1 MIDVSKYCDGM
12 RGGNV
17 KIRAKIEKDNNNRAL
32 KITEIPFG
40 RTTSS
45 LIDSIIKANEKGK
58 IKIKKIDD
66 NTARDVEILIQLAP
80 GVSSDKTID
89 ALYAFT
95 DCELSISPNSCVIEE
110 EKPRFM
116 PISDILR
123 QSADDTVALLKLEL
137 EIRLKE
143 LLEDLHYVSLERIFI
158 EERIYKEKQ
167 FEESETMEL
176 VIAHVHRRLQP
187 FLPELYREVT
197 DDDVKKLLEI
207 KMKRILKFS
216 SEEADHYIRSLNEEI
231 AVVKHNIEHIIPYSI
246 AYYERIKAKYGK
258 GRERKTEIRNFE
270 NIEAAKVVIAN
281 EKLYINR
288 EEGFI
293 GTALKKDEFICE
305 CSDMDDVI
313 VFKKDGTYYVT
324 KVADKIFVGK
334 DVQYV
339 NVFKKKEK
347 DMDIHV
353 VCEEEHCS
361 CEDGV
366 LKSALKHT
374 LKIFVYILLITFILT
389 LVIEMIGEDHLAVVF
404 QNIPVVGEMI
414 AALVGLI
421 PNCASSV
428 VITELYLSGIIGAG
442 AMMSG
447 LLVNAGVGLLV
458 LFRLNRNWKQNAG
471 IMAALYGFGVVWGVI
486 IELLGIVF

>member
-1 MIDVSKYCDGM
+1 MLHILEHTLLHTIEDS
-12 RGGNV
+12 V
-17 KIRAKIEKDNNNRAL
+17 KL
-32 KITEIPFG
+32 LPFLFL
-40 RTTSS
+40 T
-45 LIDSIIKANEKGK
+45 
-58 IKIKKIDD
+58 
-66 NTARDVEILIQLAP
+66 
-80 GVSSDKTID
+80 
-89 ALYAFT
+89 Y
-95 DCELSISPNSCVIEE
+95 
-110 EKPRFM
+110 
-116 PISDILR
+116 
-123 QSADDTVALLKLEL
+123 LLM
-137 EIRLKE
+137 E
-143 LLEDLHYVSLERIFI
+143 LLEHTTGGKVQNKIKNAGKVGPLWGGLLGIMPQCGFSAAASSLYAGRVITVGTLLAVFLSTSDEMLPIFI
-158 EERIYKEKQ
+158 
-167 FEESETMEL
+167 SEAVAPAT
-176 VIAHVHRRLQP
+176 I
-187 FLPELYREVT
+187 
-197 DDDVKKLLEI
+197 VK
-207 KMKRILKFS
+207 IL
-216 SEEADHYIRSLNEEI
+216 
-231 AVVKHNIEHIIPYSI
+231 
-246 AYYERIKAKYGK
+246 
-258 GRERKTEIRNFE
+258 
-270 NIEAAKVVIAN
+270 AAKVCIA
-281 EKLYINR
+281 IIS
-288 EEGFI
+288 GFL
-293 GTALKKDEFICE
+293 AEL
-305 CSDMDDVI
+305 V
-313 VFKKDGTYYVT
+313 
-324 KVADKIFVGK
+324 
-334 DVQYV
+334 YV

-471 IMAALYGFGVVWGVI
+471 IIAALYGFGVVWGVI

>member
-1 MIDVSKYCDGM
+1 MLHILEHTLLHTIEDS
-12 RGGNV
+12 V
-17 KIRAKIEKDNNNRAL
+17 KL
-32 KITEIPFG
+32 LPFLFL
-40 RTTSS
+40 T
-45 LIDSIIKANEKGK
+45 
-58 IKIKKIDD
+58 
-66 NTARDVEILIQLAP
+66 
-80 GVSSDKTID
+80 
-89 ALYAFT
+89 Y
-95 DCELSISPNSCVIEE
+95 
-110 EKPRFM
+110 
-116 PISDILR
+116 
-123 QSADDTVALLKLEL
+123 LLM
-137 EIRLKE
+137 E
-143 LLEDLHYVSLERIFI
+143 LLEHTTGGKVQNKIKNAGKVGPLWGGLLGIMPQCGFSAAASSLYAGRVITVGTLLAVFLSTSDEMLPIFI
-158 EERIYKEKQ
+158 
-167 FEESETMEL
+167 SEAVAPAT
-176 VIAHVHRRLQP
+176 I
-187 FLPELYREVT
+187 
-197 DDDVKKLLEI
+197 VK
-207 KMKRILKFS
+207 IL
-216 SEEADHYIRSLNEEI
+216 
-231 AVVKHNIEHIIPYSI
+231 
-246 AYYERIKAKYGK
+246 
-258 GRERKTEIRNFE
+258 
-270 NIEAAKVVIAN
+270 AAKVCIA
-281 EKLYINR
+281 IIS
-288 EEGFI
+288 GFL
-293 GTALKKDEFICE
+293 AEL
-305 CSDMDDVI
+305 V
-313 VFKKDGTYYVT
+313 
-324 KVADKIFVGK
+324 
-334 DVQYV
+334 YV

>member
-1 MIDVSKYCDGM
+1 MIHILEHTLSHTIEDS
-12 RGGNV
+12 V
-17 KIRAKIEKDNNNRAL
+17 KL
-32 KITEIPFG
+32 LPFLFL
-40 RTTSS
+40 TY
-45 LIDSIIKANEKGK
+45 L
-58 IKIKKIDD
+58 
-66 NTARDVEILIQLAP
+66 
-80 GVSSDKTID
+80 
-89 ALYAFT
+89 
-95 DCELSISPNSCVIEE
+95 
-110 EKPRFM
+110 FM
-116 PISDILR
+116 
-123 QSADDTVALLKLEL
+123 
-137 EIRLKE
+137 E
-143 LLEDLHYVSLERIFI
+143 LLEHTTGGKVQNKIKDAGKVGPLWGGLLGIMPQCGFSAAAASLYAGRVITVGTLLAVFLSTSDEMLPIFI
-158 EERIYKEKQ
+158 S
-167 FEESETMEL
+167 ESVAPAT
-176 VIAHVHRRLQP
+176 I
-187 FLPELYREVT
+187 
-197 DDDVKKLLEI
+197 I
-207 KMKRILKFS
+207 KIL
-216 SEEADHYIRSLNEEI
+216 
-231 AVVKHNIEHIIPYSI
+231 
-246 AYYERIKAKYGK
+246 
-258 GRERKTEIRNFE
+258 
-270 NIEAAKVVIAN
+270 AAKVCIA
-281 EKLYINR
+281 IVS
-288 EEGFI
+288 GFL
-293 GTALKKDEFICE
+293 AEL
-305 CSDMDDVI
+305 V
-313 VFKKDGTYYVT
+313 
-324 KVADKIFVGK
+324 
-334 DVQYV
+334 YV

-414 AALVGLI
+414 SALVGLI

>member
-1 MIDVSKYCDGM
+1 MIHILEHTLSHTIEDS
-12 RGGNV
+12 V
-17 KIRAKIEKDNNNRAL
+17 KL
-32 KITEIPFG
+32 LPFLFL
-40 RTTSS
+40 TY
-45 LIDSIIKANEKGK
+45 L
-58 IKIKKIDD
+58 
-66 NTARDVEILIQLAP
+66 
-80 GVSSDKTID
+80 
-89 ALYAFT
+89 
-95 DCELSISPNSCVIEE
+95 
-110 EKPRFM
+110 FM
-116 PISDILR
+116 
-123 QSADDTVALLKLEL
+123 
-137 EIRLKE
+137 E
-143 LLEDLHYVSLERIFI
+143 LLEHTTGGKVQNKIRNAGKVGPLWGGLLGIMPQCGFSAAASSLYAGRVITVGTLLAVFLSTSDEMLPIFI
-158 EERIYKEKQ
+158 
-167 FEESETMEL
+167 SEAVAPAT
-176 VIAHVHRRLQP
+176 I
-187 FLPELYREVT
+187 F
-197 DDDVKKLLEI
+197 K
-207 KMKRILKFS
+207 IL
-216 SEEADHYIRSLNEEI
+216 
-231 AVVKHNIEHIIPYSI
+231 
-246 AYYERIKAKYGK
+246 G
-258 GRERKTEIRNFE
+258 
-270 NIEAAKVVIAN
+270 AKVCIA
-281 EKLYINR
+281 IIS
-288 EEGFI
+288 GFL
-293 GTALKKDEFICE
+293 AE
-305 CSDMDDVI
+305 MV
-313 VFKKDGTYYVT
+313 
-324 KVADKIFVGK
+324 
-334 DVQYV
+334 YV

>member
-1 MIDVSKYCDGM
+1 MREAFAMIHILEHTLSHTIEDS
-12 RGGNV
+12 V
-17 KIRAKIEKDNNNRAL
+17 KL
-32 KITEIPFG
+32 LPFLFL
-40 RTTSS
+40 TY
-45 LIDSIIKANEKGK
+45 L
-58 IKIKKIDD
+58 
-66 NTARDVEILIQLAP
+66 
-80 GVSSDKTID
+80 
-89 ALYAFT
+89 
-95 DCELSISPNSCVIEE
+95 
-110 EKPRFM
+110 FM
-116 PISDILR
+116 
-123 QSADDTVALLKLEL
+123 
-137 EIRLKE
+137 E
-143 LLEDLHYVSLERIFI
+143 LLEHTTGGKVQNKIKNAGKVGPLWGGLLGIMPQCGFSAAASSLYAGRVITVGTLLAVFLSTSDEMLPIFI
-158 EERIYKEKQ
+158 
-167 FEESETMEL
+167 SEAVAPAT
-176 VIAHVHRRLQP
+176 I
-187 FLPELYREVT
+187 F
-197 DDDVKKLLEI
+197 K
-207 KMKRILKFS
+207 IL
-216 SEEADHYIRSLNEEI
+216 
-231 AVVKHNIEHIIPYSI
+231 
-246 AYYERIKAKYGK
+246 G
-258 GRERKTEIRNFE
+258 
-270 NIEAAKVVIAN
+270 AKVCIA
-281 EKLYINR
+281 IIS
-288 EEGFI
+288 GFL
-293 GTALKKDEFICE
+293 AE
-305 CSDMDDVI
+305 MV
-313 VFKKDGTYYVT
+313 
-324 KVADKIFVGK
+324 
-334 DVQYV
+334 YV